1 MLGVVKLVTPDP
13 PVNTVPAV
21 ETAYQSMVDPVA
33 GVAEMT
39 TVPVPHLEPAM
50 PVGAAGTAPIV
61 ATTAVLVGEI
71 QVVPILDS
79 T

>member
-1 MLGVVKLVTPDP
+1 MLGVVKLVTPEP

-21 ETAYQSMVDPVA
+21 ETEYQSMVDPVA
-33 GVAEMT
+33 GVAEIT
-39 TVPVPHLEPAM
+39 TGPVPHLEPVV
-50 PVGAAGTAPIV
+50 PIGAAGATPTV
-61 ATTAVLVGEI
+61 AITAVLVGEI